1 VPAAQLCGGGARDSA
16 EEVDPPTDNPDCQ
29 SGWWRTV
36 YPVPAMRSRSRL
48 FGIVVPAMMLAS
60 VACAAAVPMSSPA
73 STTAAGPAAAA
84 SPALP
89 QADDLTLGQ
98 NAGKVLVGLTVRPA
112 QPGPNTLL
120 VYVLPLEGPAA
131 AADVPLSL
139 ALGGQTIS
147 LDSCSRTCR
156 TASVTLVGGEHIEVV
171 AGGAGGGTAAFDLP
185 TLPAQDGTG
194 LLQQVQHRMH
204 QLHTYRVDESLGP
217 ATPPLRA
224 AYSFEAPDRMR
235 LSFGD
240 GQTTVWV
247 GPTRYTRDT
256 LSSVWKAED
265 FGTSLPVPSFVWDI
279 PDSGGTYAGAHIVGA
294 DTVEGVETRVLTF
307 FLDLPQTPVWF
318 RLWPDS
324 SGLVR
329 RASMRAQ
336 GHFMDHRYTDF
347 DAAVSIEPPL

>member
-1 VPAAQLCGGGARDSA
+1 
-16 EEVDPPTDNPDCQ
+16 
-29 SGWWRTV
+29 
-36 YPVPAMRSRSRL
+36 MRHRYRL
-48 FGIVVPAMMLAS
+48 FGVLVPAMMLAGG
-60 VACAAAVPMSSPA
+60 ACAAAVPAPSPVSSTAA
-73 STTAAGPAAAA
+73 SPTTAAATA

-89 QADDLTLGQ
+89 QADDLTFGQ
-98 NAGKVLVGLTVRPA
+98 DAGKVLVGLTVRPA

-139 ALGGQTIS
+139 AISGQTIP
-147 LDSCSRTCR
+147 LDTCSRTCR
-156 TASVTLVGGEHIEVV
+156 TAIVTLNGGEHVDVV
-171 AGGAGGGTAAFDLP
+171 AGGASGGTAAFDLP
-185 TLPAQDGTG
+185 TLPTQDGTA
-194 LLQQVQHRMH
+194 LLQQVQERMH
-204 QLHTYRVDESLGP
+204 QLHTYQVDETLGP

-224 AYSFEAPDRMR
+224 AYSFEAPDRMQ

-240 GQTTVWV
+240 GETTVWV

-256 LSSVWKAED
+256 LSGVWKAED
-265 FGTSLPVPSFVWDI
+265 VGTSLPVPSFVWDI
-279 PDSGGTYAGAHIVGA
+279 PDSGGTYVGAHIVGTE
-294 DTVEGVETRVLTF
+294 TVDGVVTHVLTF

-318 RLWPDS
+318 QLWSDT

-347 DAAVSIEPPL
+347 DVPDSIEPPV